1 MADKK
6 NNTVP
11 LVSVVMPVYNA
22 AAFLKPALDSVLSQT
37 YNDFEFIIVN
47 DGSTDKSEEIILSYD
62 DRRIKYHKRTN
73 KGVAATLN
81 EGLTLATGKYIMRHD
96 ADDIS
101 LPTRL
106 EEQVALLEQNPEI
119 ALCSYQV
126 AFMTERGKVARDFK
140 QPHDAFFGSDY
151 AVRVRREQFN
161 PYCPITHGTVLVRK
175 EIMKELGGYRKEF
188 ITGEDIDMWLR
199 LIQKY
204 HAVVLHKVLSYHR
217 LSSNS
222 ATQVHGWKNIFFR
235 NLAFEYFEQ
244 RELTGIDDLQARK
257 RIDVPQIN
265 PYMDSDDQDVD
276 MAILYYHYPLA
287 VNARDYR
294 QALAYIQQH
303 LGNITSYKV
312 AKAIILPWLGTRIVK
327 EAVTLKRQMRKVLG
341 RISKK

>member
-1 MADKK
+1 MADNE

-22 AAFLKPALDSVLSQT
+22 AAFLKPALDSVLNQT
-37 YNDFEFIIVN
+37 FRDYEFIIIN
-47 DGSTDKSEEIILSYD
+47 DGSKDDSDSIIKSYSD
-62 DRRIKYHKRTN
+62 SRIRYVSQRN

-188 ITGEDIDMWLR
+188 ITGEDLDMWLR

-217 LSSNS
+217 LSSSS
-222 ATQVHGWKNIFFR
+222 ATQVHGWKNYFFR

-244 RELTGIDDLQARK
+244 RELTGIDDLQAGK

-265 PYMDSDDQDVD
+265 PYMHSDDQDVD
-276 MAILYYHYPLA
+276 MAILYYRYPLA
-287 VNARDYR
+287 VNAKDYC
-294 QALAYIQQH
+294 QAMAYIQQH

-312 AKAIILPWLGTRIVK
+312 GKALVIPWLGKGLIKRIVFF
-327 EAVTLKRQMRKVLG
+327 KRIVWKVLG
-341 RISKK
+341 RIDKK